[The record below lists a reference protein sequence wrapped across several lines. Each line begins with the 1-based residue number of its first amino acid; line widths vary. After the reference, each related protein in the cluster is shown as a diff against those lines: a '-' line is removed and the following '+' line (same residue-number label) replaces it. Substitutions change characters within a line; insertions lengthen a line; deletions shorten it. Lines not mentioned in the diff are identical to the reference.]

1 MNKYFVNNIGIY
13 ADDDRFIREVLIEN
27 EYQYLFG
34 YDTVVDLGSNI
45 GTFSL
50 WIYPHAKRIY
60 AVEPNPKPIE
70 LLRKTIED
78 NKLDKIIPVEI
89 AITGTNG
96 VRFLAN
102 TDDTAYGSGLI
113 NDTVGMKVKSM
124 QLDTFMVE
132 YKIEYIDLLKIDI
145 ELAEKELFE
154 SAGFRNVQHKIG
166 TIIGEYHNGDIQESI
181 KVSLTGAGF
190 KYVDLTRANSS
201 GKFIAR
207 RL

>member
-1 MNKYFVNNIGIY
+1 MIKYFVKNIGIY

-50 WIYPHAKRIY
+50 WIYPYAKKIY

-70 LLRKTIED
+70 LLKKTIED
-78 NKLDKIIPVEI
+78 NKLDKIIPIEI

-96 VRFLAN
+96 ARFLAN

-113 NDTVGMKVKSM
+113 NDTVGMKIKSM

-132 YKIEYIDLLKIDI
+132 YKIEYIDLLKVDI
-145 ELAEKELFE
+145 ELTEKELFE
-154 SAGFRNVQHKIG
+154 SAGFRNVQNKIG
-166 TIIGEYHNGDIQESI
+166 TIIGEYHNGIIQESI
-181 KVSLTGAGF
+181 KASLVGAGF
-190 KYVDLTRANSS
+190 RYVDLTGANSS